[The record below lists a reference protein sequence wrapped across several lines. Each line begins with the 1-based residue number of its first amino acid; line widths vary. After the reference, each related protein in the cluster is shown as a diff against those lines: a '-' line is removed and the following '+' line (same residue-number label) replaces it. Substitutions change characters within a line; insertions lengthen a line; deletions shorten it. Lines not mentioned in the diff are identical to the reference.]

1 MFGAKETVVIV
12 EAKGCGKYCKQL
24 YTLIGTND
32 DSEDEVVGPVDG
44 SVEASVFDEK
54 QFAATPLSSDQKIIF
69 IGRPKSA
76 KDYLDAIETEATVR
90 VVEHGIRIHV
100 SGKQASIDVVGN
112 GLGSEDYWAF
122 LDYAK
127 EHGQEL
133 EDLLKDLRP
142 QEEEHEGK
150 VFPPLAFVGKA
161 VGGAGA
167 SITTV
172 LKGGDIRDQQFRF
185 AIKSF
190 YLEYLRAFVEA

>member
-1 MFGAKETVVIV
+1 MFGAKEAVVIV
-12 EAKGCGKYCKQL
+12 EAKDCGKYCKQL

-32 DSEDEVVGPVDG
+32 DSEDEIVGPVDG

-90 VVEHGIRIHV
+90 MVEHGIRIHV

-142 QEEEHEGK
+142 QENEQEGR
-150 VFPPLAFVGKA
+150 VFAPLAFVGKA

-167 SITTV
+167 SISTA

-185 AIKSF
+185 AIKTF

>member
-112 GLGSEDYWAF
+112 GLGNEDYWAF
-122 LDYAK
+122 LDHAK

-142 QEEEHEGK
+142 QEEEQEGK
-150 VFPPLAFVGKA
+150 IFAPLAFVGKA

-167 SITTV
+167 SISTA

-190 YLEYLRAFVEA
+190 YLEHLRAFVEA